1 VRSRNLFA
9 AFGIAAIALIALAG
23 CGGGSSSSNSTSAS
37 GGGLYGGA
45 TTTPATT
52 TGAGAATVSTG
63 VTNNAKI
70 GKKPVLV
77 DSKGRTLYR
86 FYKDTATK
94 SNCNGGCAGVWP
106 PLLTTGA
113 AKATKGAITSKL
125 GTIKR
130 SDGSTQVTYAGFPL
144 YTYTLDKKPGDA
156 VGNDISSFG
165 DKWYALIPS
174 GANASS

>member
-1 VRSRNLFA
+1 
-9 AFGIAAIALIALAG
+9 
-23 CGGGSSSSNSTSAS
+23 
-37 GGGLYGGA
+37 
-45 TTTPATT
+45 
-52 TGAGAATVSTG
+52 
-63 VTNNAKI
+63 VTNNTKI
-70 GKKPVLV
+70 GKNPVLV

-86 FYKDTATK
+86 FHKDTATK
-94 SNCNGGCAGVWP
+94 SNCNGGCASVWP

-113 AKATKGAITSKL
+113 PKAAKGVIASKL

-130 SDGSTQVTYAGFPL
+130 SDGSTQVSYAGFPL

-174 GANASS
+174 FGFAK